1 MPCAQCS
8 RKREHALQF
17 GRAHVCISLLLVVS
31 TLAVGCASSNRVTLR
46 TVPQNPL
53 VDELQL
59 ASYYGPRPSE
69 RTEQLLR
76 VHNLTYKP
84 RTDPRGLIKRLQ
96 EFNNYEPT
104 ADRVYA
110 MSELSYLG
118 GMEAQ
123 RVDKQVALDLF
134 GASVLYSYQYLFDDR
149 YKSTRNPYDPQY
161 RGVCDLYNSAL
172 ESGLRI
178 ICTNKELKPETSKTI
193 TRRPALGTSRA
204 SSGVRSGGR
213 KISPASSSSRTLK

>member
-1 MPCAQCS
+1 M
-8 RKREHALQF
+8 
-17 GRAHVCISLLLVVS
+17 
-31 TLAVGCASSNRVTLR
+31 
-46 TVPQNPL
+46 
-53 VDELQL
+53 
-59 ASYYGPRPSE
+59 
-69 RTEQLLR
+69 
-76 VHNLTYKP
+76 HNLTYKP

-96 EFNNYEPT
+96 EFNNYEPR

-118 GMEAQ
+118 GIEAQ

-193 TRRPALGTSRA
+193 HTASGTWDVTCKLRGSQWRPEDIARFRVRLRLSNERAYKPLSCARIGRSFNCGPPQQRQQRRTHKARNTIPG
-204 SSGVRSGGR
+204 
-213 KISPASSSSRTLK
+213 I